1 MKQKWKFQK
10 GVKLYIME
18 GTTIR
23 ILFDDGKTK
32 EYDVKNIFDRFPNYR
47 CLEDREF
54 FKKAHLLG
62 CGGVGWTSD
71 IDLSVDTIYY
81 EGIDVESEEDAL
93 QYIIGFKVK
102 QERLKKELSQEEFSK
117 LTGVDQSSISKL
129 EKGQFNPS
137 IKQLEKILKPLGK
150 HLEINIK

>member
-32 EYDVKNIFDRFPNYR
+32 EYDVKNIFDRFPHYK
-47 CLEDREF
+47 CLEDRKLF
-54 FKKAHLLG
+54 LKAHLLG
-62 CGGVGWTSD
+62 CGGVGWTPD
-71 IDLSVDTIYY
+71 IDLSVDTVYY
-81 EGIDVESEEDAL
+81 EGIDVKSEEDAL
-93 QYIIGFKVK
+93 QYVIGFKVK

>member
-1 MKQKWKFQK
+1 MKKWKFQK
-10 GVKLYIME
+10 AVKLYIQE
-18 GTTIR
+18 ETTIR
-23 ILFDDGKTK
+23 ILFEDGKTK
-32 EYDVKNIFDRFPNYR
+32 EYNVRNVFDRFPEYK
-47 CLEDREF
+47 CLEDRAL

-62 CGGVGWTSD
+62 CGGVGWTPD

-81 EGIDVESEEDAL
+81 EGKDVESEEDAL

-102 QERLKKELSQEEFSK
+102 QERLKKELSQEELSK
-117 LTGVDQSSISKL
+117 LTGIDQSSISKL

-150 HLEINIK
+150 HLGINIK